1 MSARPFANR
10 TWFPLGALYSALI
23 LPWSVA
29 AQSGWLAAPPGL
41 QSGWGHGHEMLFGF
55 ALAVVAGYLLGPQ
68 SQRRTLLLVTLWL
81 GARVAFLGWPQSVI
95 AGLLNAGFVGALAWE
110 VVPVFLKTAKKWR
123 NRSVAVVVIGLVTSV
138 VAFHAGVLDGVH
150 LMLARNMLLEA
161 ILLLS
166 VLMFFM
172 GGRILAPAIAGHMQ
186 SKQLRLEARV
196 QPNVEAAVLL
206 LIGAALCIN
215 VLPLVFRD
223 EVLGLLLLAC
233 AGLAAVRMLRWQPWQ
248 CRERLDLLLPL
259 VGYGWLVAGWALIG
273 WSLLGRTMPLSIA
286 LHAITVGALGTLSI
300 SVMLRTRMI
309 RVLKGPNARPLVY
322 LLALPVSLAALS
334 RLFVTGLSL
343 DAALLLA
350 AAIWSAAFLGLF
362 GVLLWLERKEAKR

>member
-273 WSLLGRTMPLSIA
+273 WSLLGRTMPLSVA